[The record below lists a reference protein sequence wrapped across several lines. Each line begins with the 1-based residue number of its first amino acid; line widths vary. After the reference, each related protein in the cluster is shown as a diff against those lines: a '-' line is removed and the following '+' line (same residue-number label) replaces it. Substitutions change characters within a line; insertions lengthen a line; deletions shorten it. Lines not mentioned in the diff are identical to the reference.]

1 MMQIKKLQLKERFR
15 FRLKLRDFPQI
26 IYKIVPYVP
35 DFVPFLF
42 FFFNFY
48 FENPCL
54 QPPKNVPWNEAR
66 ERVLVEA

>member
-26 IYKIVPYVP
+26 IYQSVPYVP
-35 DFVPFLF
+35 DFVSFL

-48 FENPCL
+48 FENPFL
-54 QPPKNVPWNEAR
+54 QPPKNVPRNKAR

>member
-26 IYKIVPYVP
+26 IYQIVPYVP

-42 FFFNFY
+42 FFSKF
-48 FENPCL
+48 L
-54 QPPKNVPWNEAR
+54 
-66 ERVLVEA
+66 L